1 MRSDA
6 AIVNVYSPGDV
17 LGVHRDVSEE
27 SDVGLVSISLG
38 CEAIFVVGLD
48 DFSESYTD
56 SADDDCAN
64 KKTKDADAN
73 ATATMQNDKSGR
85 KYGVSGVVALRLRSG
100 DVVIMS
106 GASRWAW
113 HGVPAVLPGTCP
125 TDLADWPAK
134 SREDIRSHRWY
145 GPDLGFDAAMNS
157 SCQPQPGE
165 QGGCMSDNCSQE
177 WREPYQEWKG
187 WMATKRVNLNVRQL

>member
-48 DFSESYTD
+48 DLPE
-56 SADDDCAN
+56 N
-64 KKTKDADAN
+64 DADGAGNDYAN
-73 ATATMQNDKSGR
+73 AQINQIDTDATAATQTDRKGQNR
-85 KYGVSGVVALRLRSG
+85 GVSGVVALRLRSG

-125 TDLADWPAK
+125 PELADWPVVT
-134 SREDIRSHRWY
+134 REVEESPSLHSS
-145 GPDLGFDAAMNS
+145 DLGVNVAMNS
-157 SCQPQPGE
+157 LCRSQVGE
-165 QGGCMSDNCSQE
+165 QGNLKTDKHTQKPK
-177 WREPYQEWKG
+177 EPYQWWKG